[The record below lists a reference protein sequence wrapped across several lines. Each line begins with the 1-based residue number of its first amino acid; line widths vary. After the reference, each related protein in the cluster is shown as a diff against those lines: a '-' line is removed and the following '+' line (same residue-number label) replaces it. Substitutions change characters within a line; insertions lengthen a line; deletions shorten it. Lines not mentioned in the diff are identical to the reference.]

1 MDALDLMLTGLVAV
15 LATALALMLLARLR
29 DLRTFRMEATELE
42 AARTRIAQLERAL
55 PQRELTP
62 ARRFSRV

>member
-15 LATALALMLLARLR
+15 LSTALALMLLARLR
-29 DLRTFRMEATELE
+29 DLRTIRSDAVELE
-42 AARTRIAQLERAL
+42 AARLRIAQLERR
-55 PQRELTP
+55 PETREPEP